1 MCSRLNRSA
10 TPPATAPTQ
19 STLQVG
25 IADRPQEAL
34 GQRVDVAGR
43 GQQART
49 PVVDHLGGAAA
60 VERDDRQLHGH
71 RLEVDEPE

>member
-25 IADRPQEAL
+25 IADQPQEAL
-34 GQRVDVAGR
+34 GKRLDVAGR
-43 GQQART
+43 GQQAGA
-49 PVVDHLGGAAA
+49 PVVDDLRGATA
-60 VERDDRQLHGH
+60 VECDDRQLHGH